1 MVKYF
6 PCNCKG
12 GFKNSFLENRPL
24 CFYSCKKDYNGQ
36 KKKGKKN
43 SGYFL
48 GGEQQQEQFKIKITK
63 DALTLELK
71 MK

>member
-1 MVKYF
+1 MAR
-6 PCNCKG
+6 
-12 GFKNSFLENRPL
+12 ER
-24 CFYSCKKDYNGQ
+24 
-36 KKKGKKN
+36 KKN

-48 GGEQQQEQFKIKITK
+48 GEQQQEQFKIKITK